1 MTTSNRVFWAET
13 DASGRFHFT
22 APMRWAE
29 NVEHEILGAA
39 GIGPSGFPRRA
50 VNSSYLRSLRAGD
63 PYTVDLVVERIGK
76 TSISYSYQVLSEDAV
91 CVEGSYTVV
100 HVDEAGRPTPV
111 PDTVRAALAQHVRPQ
126 AA

>member
-1 MTTSNRVFWAET
+1 MTTSNHVFWAET

-29 NVEHEILGAA
+29 NVEHEILRAA
-39 GIGPSGFPRRA
+39 GVGPSGFPRRA
-50 VNSSYLRSLRAGD
+50 VTSSYLKSLRAGD
-63 PYTVDLVVERIGK
+63 AYTVDLTVDRIGS
-76 TSISYSYQVLSEDAV
+76 TSISYSYQVLSDGDV

-111 PDTVRAALAQHVRPQ
+111 PDVVRSALAPHVRAQ